1 MPHRGDAKPPKA
13 VCTLR
18 AVSGPEGGESASE
31 RDENPDENPGG
42 PRPNPM
48 DRPWVHPS
56 ELSSFVPNPLPEPQA
71 RPREWVIGLVSA
83 AVGVAVT
90 LLVLVAF
97 GAFGERN
104 RATIPPPV
112 LTNPKSIVDYG
123 VAVRVSEEVS
133 PSIVTVQATG
143 DETVALGSA
152 VAVRNDRVLTSAH
165 LVFGAAALSI
175 LTPDDRTIGAKLVG
189 VDVDT
194 DLALL
199 DVSGADLPF
208 SPLSRTTPAIGQP
221 VVAVAV
227 PKGRPFL
234 DMGIISRRNELAQ
247 FAGTTMAGLLQAGV
261 GTSAD
266 MSGGALFD
274 TNGELVGILTSPP
287 GIAEQGLAVPIS
299 VADDVRRQLETS
311 GKVSH
316 GWLGVALVDSRD
328 SPLGAKI
335 TSVTADSPADGKLA
349 VGDIVTRAGGEPIT
363 NAGDLIAEWRKRN
376 PGDSLSML
384 VRRNRTSRTISV
396 TLSDDPAKA
405 TPPPDTSPDSH

>member
-1 MPHRGDAKPPKA
+1 MAPEAI
-13 VCTLR
+13 CTLR
-18 AVSGPEGGESASE
+18 EVSGPEGGESASE
-31 RDENPDENPGG
+31 PDDDPSG

-56 ELSSFVPNPLPEPQA
+56 ELRSFVPSPLPEPQA

-83 AVGVAVT
+83 GVGVAVT

-104 RATIPPPV
+104 RASIPPPV
-112 LTNPKSIVDYG
+112 LTNPKAVVDYG

-133 PSIVTVQATG
+133 PSVVTLQTTG
-143 DETVALGSA
+143 DQTVALGSA
-152 VAVRNDRVLTSAH
+152 VAVRSDRVLTSAH
-165 LVFGAAALSI
+165 LLFGATALSI
-175 LTPDDRTIGAKLVG
+175 LTADGRAVGAKLVG
-189 VDVDT
+189 ADVDT

-199 DVSGADLPF
+199 DVAGADLEY
-208 SPLSRTTPAIGQP
+208 SPLSRTEPTIGQP

-234 DMGIISRRNELAQ
+234 DMGIVSRRNEMAQ
-247 FAGTTMAGLLQAGV
+247 WSGTTMAGLLQAGV

-274 TNGELVGILTSPP
+274 ANGELVGILTSPP
-287 GIAEQGLAVPIS
+287 GSTEQGLAVPIS

-316 GWLGVALVDSRD
+316 GWLGVSLVDSRD

-335 TSVTADSPADGKLA
+335 TSVTAESPADGKLA

-363 NAGDLIAEWRKRN
+363 GAGDLIAEWRKRN
-376 PGDSLSML
+376 PGDSLSLL
-384 VRRNRTSRTISV
+384 VRRNHVSRTINV

-405 TPPPDTSPDSH
+405 TPPPDTSPDNH

>member
-1 MPHRGDAKPPKA
+1 
-13 VCTLR
+13 
-18 AVSGPEGGESASE
+18 
-31 RDENPDENPGG
+31 
-42 PRPNPM
+42 
-48 DRPWVHPS
+48 
-56 ELSSFVPNPLPEPQA
+56 
-71 RPREWVIGLVSA
+71 VIGFVSA
-83 AVGVAVT
+83 GVGIAVT

-112 LTNPKSIVDYG
+112 LTNPKSVVDYG
-123 VAVRVSEEVS
+123 VAVRVSDEVS

-165 LVFGAAALSI
+165 LLFGAAALSI
-175 LTPDDRTIGAKLVG
+175 LTADDRTVDAKLIG

-199 DVSGADLPF
+199 DVSDADLPF
-208 SPLSRTTPAIGQP
+208 APLSSTTPTLGQP

-227 PKGRPFL
+227 AKGRPFL
-234 DMGIISRRNELAQ
+234 DMGIISRQNEMAQ
-247 FAGTTMAGLLQAGV
+247 WSGTTMAGLLQAGV

-274 TNGELVGILTSPP
+274 ANGELVGILTSPP
-287 GIAEQGLAVPIS
+287 GTTQQGLAVPIS

-316 GWLGVALVDSRD
+316 GWLGVSLEDSRG
-328 SPLGAKI
+328 SPLGAKV
-335 TSVTADSPADGKLA
+335 TSVVADGPADGKLA

-363 NAGDLIAEWRKRN
+363 SAGDLVAEWRKRH
-376 PGDSLSML
+376 PADSLSLL
-384 VRRNRTSRTISV
+384 VRRNHVSRAINV
-396 TLSDDPAKA
+396 TLSDDPSKA
-405 TPPPDTSPDSH
+405 TPPPDTSPDAH

>member
-1 MPHRGDAKPPKA
+1 
-13 VCTLR
+13 
-18 AVSGPEGGESASE
+18 VSGPEGGESASE
-31 RDENPDENPGG
+31 RDENPSG

-56 ELSSFVPNPLPEPQA
+56 ELRSFVPNPLPESQA
-71 RPREWVIGLVSA
+71 RPREWVIGLTSA
-83 AVGVAVT
+83 AVGIAIT

-112 LTNPKSIVDYG
+112 LTNKSSVVDYG
-123 VAVRVSEEVS
+123 VAARVSEDVS
-133 PSIVTVQATG
+133 PSIVTVQSTG
-143 DETVALGSA
+143 SDTVVLGSG
-152 VAVRNDRVLTSAH
+152 VAVRGDRVLTSAH
-165 LVFGAAALSI
+165 LLFGAAALSI
-175 LTPDDRTIGAKLVG
+175 LTLDDRTVAAKLLG
-189 VDVDT
+189 IDVDT

-208 SPLSRTTPAIGQP
+208 SPLSRTTPTIGQP
-221 VVAVAV
+221 VVAVAM
-227 PKGRPFL
+227 PKGHPFL
-234 DMGIISRRNELAQ
+234 DMGIISRQNEMAQ
-247 FAGTTMAGLLQAGV
+247 WSGATMAGLLQAGV

-274 TNGELVGILTSPP
+274 ANGELVGVLTSPP
-287 GIAEQGLAVPIS
+287 GISQQGLAVPIA
-299 VADDVRRQLETS
+299 VADDVRRQLETT

-328 SPLGAKI
+328 APIGARI
-335 TSVTADSPADGKLA
+335 TSVVSDSPADGKLA

-363 NAGDLIAEWRKRN
+363 SAGDLVAEWRKRN

-384 VRRNRTSRTISV
+384 VRRNRTSRTINV
-396 TLSDDPAKA
+396 TLSDDPARA
-405 TPPPDTSPDSH
+405 APSDTSPDDAH

>member
-1 MPHRGDAKPPKA
+1 VAPRA

-18 AVSGPEGGESASE
+18 EVSGPEGGESASE
-31 RDENPDENPGG
+31 GDENPSG
-42 PRPNPM
+42 PRPNPE

-56 ELSSFVPNPLPEPQA
+56 ELRSFVPNPLPEPQA

-83 AVGVAVT
+83 GVGIAVT

-97 GAFGERN
+97 GAFGDRN
-104 RATIPPPV
+104 RAVIPPPGI
-112 LTNPKSIVDYG
+112 TNPKSVVDYG

-152 VAVRNDRVLTSAH
+152 VAVRSDRVLTSAH
-165 LVFGAAALSI
+165 LLFGAAALSI
-175 LTPDDRTIGAKLVG
+175 LTADDRTVAAKLVG

-199 DVSGADLPF
+199 DVSDADLPF
-208 SPLSRTTPAIGQP
+208 APLSSTTPTLGQP
-221 VVAVAV
+221 VVAVALA
-227 PKGRPFL
+227 KGRPFL
-234 DMGIISRRNELAQ
+234 DMGIISRQNELAQ
-247 FAGTTMAGLLQAGV
+247 WSGTTMAGLLQAGV

-274 TNGELVGILTSPP
+274 SNGELVGILTSPP
-287 GIAEQGLAVPIS
+287 GVTQQGLAVPIS

-316 GWLGVALVDSRD
+316 GWLGVSLVDSRD

-335 TSVTADSPADGKLA
+335 TSVVADGPADGKLA
-349 VGDIVTRAGGEPIT
+349 VGDIVTRAGGEPVT
-363 NAGDLIAEWRKRN
+363 SAGDLIAEWRKRH
-376 PGDSLSML
+376 PADSMSLL
-384 VRRNRTSRTISV
+384 VRRNHVSRTINV
-396 TLSDDPAKA
+396 TLKEDPAKA
-405 TPPPDTSPDSH
+405 TPPQDTTPDAH

>member
-1 MPHRGDAKPPKA
+1 VQRGDPKPPKA
-13 VCTLR
+13 ICTLR
-18 AVSGPEGGESASE
+18 EVSGPEGGESASD
-31 RDENPDENPGG
+31 RDENPSG
-42 PRPNPM
+42 PRPNPK

-71 RPREWVIGLVSA
+71 RPREWVIGLASA
-83 AVGVAVT
+83 AVGIAVT

-112 LTNPKSIVDYG
+112 LTNAKSVVDYG

-133 PSIVTVQATG
+133 PSIVTLQTTG
-143 DETVALGSA
+143 NETVAIGSA
-152 VAVRNDRVLTSAH
+152 VAVRSDRVLTSAH
-165 LVFGAAALSI
+165 LLFGAAALSI
-175 LTPDDRTIGAKLVG
+175 LTADDRTVTAKLVG

-208 SPLSRTTPAIGQP
+208 SPFSRTTPTIGQP

-227 PKGRPFL
+227 AKGRPFL
-234 DMGIISRRNELAQ
+234 DMGIISRQNELAQ
-247 FAGTTMAGLLQAGV
+247 WSGTTMAGLLQAGV

-274 TNGELVGILTSPP
+274 ANGELVGILTSPP
-287 GIAEQGLAVPIS
+287 GITQQGLAVPIS
-299 VADDVRRQLETS
+299 VADDVRRQLETT

-316 GWLGVALVDSRD
+316 GWLGVGLVDSRD
-328 SPLGAKI
+328 SPIGAKI
-335 TSVTADSPADGKLA
+335 TSVIADGPADGKLA
-349 VGDIVTRAGGEPIT
+349 VGDIVTRAGGEPVT
-363 NAGDLIAEWRKRN
+363 SSGDLIAEWRKRN
-376 PGDSLSML
+376 PGDSLSLL
-384 VRRNRTSRTISV
+384 VRRNRVSRTINV
-396 TLSDDPAKA
+396 TLSDDPAEA
-405 TPPPDTSPDSH
+405 TTPPDTSPDAH

>member
-1 MPHRGDAKPPKA
+1 
-13 VCTLR
+13 
-18 AVSGPEGGESASE
+18 
-31 RDENPDENPGG
+31 
-42 PRPNPM
+42 M

-56 ELSSFVPNPLPEPQA
+56 ELRSFVPNPLPEPQA
-71 RPREWVIGLVSA
+71 RPREWVIGLTSA
-83 AVGVAVT
+83 AVGVAIT

-112 LTNPKSIVDYG
+112 LTNKSSVVDYG
-123 VAVRVSEEVS
+123 VAARVSEDVS
-133 PSIVTVQATG
+133 PSIVTLQSTG

-152 VAVRNDRVLTSAH
+152 VAVRSDRVLTSAH
-165 LVFGAAALSI
+165 LLFGAAALSI
-175 LTPDDRTIGAKLVG
+175 LTSDDRTVAAKLVG

-199 DVSGADLPF
+199 DVSGADLQF
-208 SPLSRTTPAIGQP
+208 SPLSRTDATIGQP
-221 VVAVAV
+221 VVALAV

-234 DMGIISRRNELAQ
+234 DMGIVSRQNEMTQ
-247 FAGTTMAGLLQAGV
+247 WSGTTMAGLLQAGV

-274 TNGELVGILTSPP
+274 VNGDLVGILTSPP
-287 GIAEQGLAVPIS
+287 GTTQQGLAVPIS
-299 VADDVRRQLETS
+299 VADDVRRQLETT

-328 SPLGAKI
+328 SPIGARI
-335 TSVTADSPADGKLA
+335 TSVVANGPADGKLA
-349 VGDIVTRAGGEPIT
+349 VGDIVTRAGGEPI
-363 NAGDLIAEWRKRN
+363 NSAGDLIAEWRKRN

-384 VRRNRTSRTISV
+384 VRRSRMSRTVNV
-396 TLSDDPAKA
+396 TLSDDPDRAA
-405 TPPPDTSPDSH
+405 PPPDTSGDAH